1 MNIPLP
7 LLHCLKDGDCHS
19 GEQLG
24 ARLGISRSAIWKQI
38 RQLELL
44 GLKVQSIQGLGYRLE
59 KAFIPLDAAQ
69 IEQAL
74 LKASFSLP
82 FRLHLF
88 PVIDSTNRFL
98 RESLPFDGVGICCA
112 EMQTAGRGRL
122 GRTWHSPF
130 GENIYCSIRWRF
142 SGDISALAGLS
153 LVVSLA
159 VLEALSAF
167 ASHERIE
174 VKWPNDLYW
183 QGKKLAGCL
192 VEAMGESNSGTE
204 VIIGIGINT
213 NADSTV
219 NHGFHAPWCALMDLA
234 GQPLCRNTVIAA
246 VLVQLER
253 ALTLFSEQGFSAFLA
268 AWETFDCLRG
278 RAVSVSRH
286 TDAIEG
292 IASGVNAL
300 GQLGVLDGAGV
311 MHWLSSGDAS
321 LRGHYRKGCPTDYS

>member
-24 ARLGISRSAIWKQI
+24 AHLGISRSAIWKQI
-38 RQLELL
+38 RQLERL
-44 GLKVQSIQGLGYRLE
+44 GLKVRSVPGLGYQLD
-59 KAFIPLDAAQ
+59 KAFIPLDAAE

-74 LKASFSLP
+74 LKAGFSLP

-88 PVIDSTNRFL
+88 QVIDSTNRFL
-98 RESLPFDGVGICCA
+98 RDSPPFEGVGICCA

-122 GRTWHSPF
+122 GRAWHSPF
-130 GENIYCSIRWRF
+130 GENIYCSVRWRF

-159 VLEALSAF
+159 VREALSAF
-167 ASHERIE
+167 ASNEPIA

-192 VEAMGESNSGTE
+192 IEAMGESNGGTE

-213 NADSTV
+213 NADSAV
-219 NHGFHAPWCALMDLA
+219 DHGFHTPWCALIDLA
-234 GQPLCRNTVIAA
+234 LQPLCRNTVIAA

-253 ALTLFSEQGFSAFLA
+253 ALSLFSEQGFSAFHA
-268 AWETFDCLRG
+268 AWERFDCLRG
-278 RAVSVSRH
+278 QAVTVNRH
-286 TDAIEG
+286 TDTLEG

-300 GQLGVLDGAGV
+300 AQLGVRDGTGV
-311 MHWLSSGDAS
+311 IHWLSSGDAS
-321 LRGHYRKGCPTDYS
+321 LRGEHLK